1 MRKIRDFG
9 AHPSFVN
16 ELPKNIS
23 DRLDFLLD
31 HNLTHM
37 SKAQVEGLQ
46 YTYRFFLKMYHQMQY
61 ENFTTGTT
69 SFTVDRDTLTDI
81 KAMLSLLN
89 DTFTDRLFK

>member
-1 MRKIRDFG
+1 MRKIRDIG
-9 AHPSFVN
+9 EHPDFVN
-16 ELPKNIS
+16 RLPRNIP

-31 HNLTHM
+31 DNLTAM
-37 SKAQVEGLQ
+37 SSEEIERLQ

-69 SFTVDRDTLTDI
+69 VFTVDKDTLTDI

-89 DTFTDRLFK
+89 DTFTNRLFK